1 VGFCAQ
7 LHAERVGIS
16 TEKLENIRIAVA
28 KDSPMWDTLDLCIRH
43 VDVPTLEILIP
54 RLVQLIRSGVGL
66 NTRVG
71 VAKFISMLAQ
81 HVGVEMRPQSATLL
95 KVLFPA
101 VQTEHSAAAR
111 RAFAAACGT
120 VAKYSGENQVR
131 KLILDAISLYD
142 SSGNQDL
149 HLASALV
156 LKELSRHA
164 NELFKGNLTVV
175 LPLAFVAKFDE
186 EKDISS
192 IFEEIWEDNISSTSV
207 ALGLYMP
214 EIVTRLKEGIGSSSW
229 PQKKKVSISVHSFC
243 LHSLFWSW
251 VFCQV
256 LS

>member
-1 VGFCAQ
+1 
-7 LHAERVGIS
+7 
-16 TEKLENIRIAVA
+16 
-28 KDSPMWDTLDLCIRH
+28 
-43 VDVPTLEILIP
+43 
-54 RLVQLIRSGVGL
+54 
-66 NTRVG
+66 
-71 VAKFISMLAQ
+71 
-81 HVGVEMRPQSATLL
+81 
-95 KVLFPA
+95 
-101 VQTEHSAAAR
+101 
-111 RAFAAACGT
+111 
-120 VAKYSGENQVR
+120 
-131 KLILDAISLYD
+131 LILDSISLYD

-186 EKDISS
+186 EKDISG

-214 EIVTRLKEGIGSSSW
+214 EIVARLKEGIGSSSW

-251 VFCQV
+251 MFCQV
-256 LS
+256 LSYVSNSNAYPTLKLLQPVVFWTWLGCVASFLSFNSLQQLQAITSVTS